1 MTVEGRDEII
11 RQLQDLADELGRSPT
26 LQDLKDSDE
35 SPSVYQVLR
44 CFDSWNEAKEAA
56 RLKTYNK
63 VGRDEMYTDA
73 ELIELLQDLDE
84 RVDGP
89 VTRGDVDGSGD
100 VPSRMA
106 FRRHFGSWNQAKE
119 AAGIEADTKHNQSY
133 SDEELL
139 AKLQELAEE
148 TDGPL
153 TSSKLDDAEGYPSL
167 ATYVRRFGSW
177 SEAVKKAGLGKD
189 SAHPSNF

>member
-1 MTVEGRDEII
+1 MSVEGRDEII
-11 RQLQDLADELGRSPT
+11 NRLQDLADELGRSPT
-26 LQDLKDSDE
+26 LQDLKDRDE
-35 SPSVYQVLR
+35 YPSAYQVLR
-44 CFDSWNEAKEAA
+44 YFDSWNEAKQAA
-56 RLKTYNK
+56 GLETYKTT
-63 VGRDEMYTDA
+63 GRDETYTDA
-73 ELIELLQDLDE
+73 ELIEFLQDLDG

-89 VTRGDVDGSGD
+89 VTRKDVDGSED

-119 AAGIEADTKHNQSY
+119 AAGLETETKHTQSY

-139 AKLQELAEE
+139 TKLHELAEE
-148 TDGPL
+148 IDGPL
-153 TSSKLDDAEGYPSL
+153 TSSILDNAEGYPSL

-177 SEAVKKAGLGKD
+177 SEAVKKAGLSKD